1 MHPLRR
7 LLCTTALLALSGSA
21 ASLAVAAPAA
31 ASAAPRD
38 GVEYQ
43 TLPSAQPT
51 DSGRKIEVL
60 EFFAYYCPHC
70 YAFEPQLAQWVKK
83 QGDNIVF
90 RRVHVPRGAP
100 VAPQQRLFYTL
111 EALDLLEQYHAK
123 AFAAMHVERLPLSQ
137 DEQVFDWASRAGIDR
152 ARFIDAYRSFGV
164 QARVRRAQTM
174 MENYRITHW
183 PMIAVDGRFLTS
195 PGMLQE
201 ATHGEGDALHGTLQ
215 VMDGLVAKA
224 KADKK

>member
-1 MHPLRR
+1 MNPLRR
-7 LLCTTALLALSGSA
+7 LLCSAVLLAAS
-21 ASLAVAAPAA
+21 SLAIASPAA
-31 ASAAPRD
+31 GSPDRPKE

-43 TLPSAQPT
+43 ALPSPQPT
-51 DSGRKIEVL
+51 DSGRKIEVT

-70 YAFEPQLAQWVKK
+70 YAFEPQLAEWVKK

-90 RRVHVPRGAP
+90 RRVHVPRGPQVMA
-100 VAPQQRLFYTL
+100 QQRLFFTL
-111 EALDLLEQYHAK
+111 ESLGLLEQFHAK
-123 AFAAMHVERLPLSQ
+123 VFNAMHVERLPLAQ

-164 QARVRRAQTM
+164 QAKLRRAQAM
-174 MENYRITHW
+174 MESYRITHW

-195 PGMLQE
+195 PGMLSE
-201 ATHGEGDALHGTLQ
+201 AGTPGDAALAGTLE
-215 VMDGLVAKA
+215 VMDQLVARA